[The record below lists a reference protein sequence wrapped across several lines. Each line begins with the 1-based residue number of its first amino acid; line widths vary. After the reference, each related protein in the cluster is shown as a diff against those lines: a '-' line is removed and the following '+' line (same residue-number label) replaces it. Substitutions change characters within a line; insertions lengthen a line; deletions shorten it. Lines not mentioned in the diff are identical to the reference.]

1 MRDYCAIRGII
12 IIVFNPKYQITQK
25 ILSDLTKISEIKAFV
40 EKSHILPSREAFLRK
55 TALVKMAHT
64 STSIEGNTLEEYQVE
79 KIAKGEKVTA
89 GEDEV
94 LEVKNYLEALKLV
107 DNLHESERFFG
118 TKEILNI
125 HKTVTLGLIDGNKVG
140 VFRKSPVYVVNIPAN
155 GIEEIVYTP
164 PKFSMVEPLI
174 DELVSWMNSE
184 DEIHPII
191 KAGIFHYQF
200 VSIHPFTDG
209 NGRSARLLTLL
220 SLYQSGFTFK
230 KSLVLEDFYN
240 NDRKK
245 YYESLQT
252 GKDFEERKNA
262 DLTSWLEYF
271 TQGFLFETQRLKD
284 QILSFSNLSKR
295 DVVLNKDELKIVD
308 FAVNL
313 DKVTSDDVA
322 DMLDIPKRTAQDKLK
337 KLVNSGVLKKISLG
351 PNTYY
356 KFT

>member
-1 MRDYCAIRGII
+1 M
-12 IIVFNPKYQITQK
+12 FNPKYQITQK
-25 ILSDLTKISEIKAFV
+25 ILSDLTKISEIKALV
-40 EKSHILPSREAFLRK
+40 EKGHILPSREAFLRK
-55 TALVKMAHT
+55 TALIKMAHT

-79 KIAKGEKVTA
+79 KVAKGEKVTA
-89 GEDEV
+89 AENEI

-107 DNLHESERFFG
+107 DESEKAFG

-125 HKTVTLGLIDGNKVG
+125 HKTVTLGLIDKNKVG
-140 VFRKSPVYVVNIPAN
+140 MFRKSPVYVVNILAS
-155 GIEEIVYTP
+155 GIEKIIYTP
-164 PKFSMVEPLI
+164 PKFGMVEPLV
-174 DELVSWMNSE
+174 DELVAWMNSK

-200 VSIHPFTDG
+200 VSIHPFVDG

-220 SLYQSGFTFK
+220 SLYQSGYTFK
-230 KSLVLEDFYN
+230 KSLVLEDYYN
-240 NDRKK
+240 NDRKR

-284 QILSFSNLSKR
+284 QILSFSNLSKG
-295 DVVLNKDELKIVD
+295 DVVLNVDELKIVD

-313 DKVTSDDVA
+313 GKVTSGDVA

-337 KLVNSGVLKKISLG
+337 KLVNSGVLKKIGLG